1 MTPRPLSARLLPAL
15 AVSAALFGLVACD
28 NAKAQTAQRTLP
40 EDATVVNLNES
51 AEREVTPDTMRAR
64 LMAQAS
70 SESAATAQASVNA
83 AMAKA
88 LERVRALG
96 LDVETG
102 GYNTYQDTPPRPASL
117 PPGAKPPA
125 PVWRA
130 QQSLQLTSKDD
141 AKLLEAVG
149 ALQSEGLLL
158 QELGYTL
165 SREQQREQQDGLF
178 AEALQ
183 RLNARAEKAA
193 AALGMRFEGWAR
205 VGLNG
210 GVMPRPVMMKAMGM
224 ARQDAAMAPPVAAA
238 GEQTISV
245 TVDGEAILRR
255 R

>member
-1 MTPRPLSARLLPAL
+1 MISRLLSARLLCSLAAIAL
-15 AVSAALFGLVACD
+15 LVGLVACD
-28 NAKAQTAQRTLP
+28 NAKAQTVQRTLP
-40 EDATVVNLNES
+40 DDATVVNLSES
-51 AEREVTPDTMRAR
+51 ADRDVTPDTIRAR

-70 SESAATAQASVNA
+70 SEVAATAQNSVNA

-88 LERVRALG
+88 LDRAKALG

-102 GYNTYQDTPPRPASL
+102 GYNTYQETPPRPASL

-125 PVWRA
+125 PLWRA
-130 QQSLQLTSKDD
+130 QQSLILTTKED

-149 ALQSEGLLL
+149 ALQNEGLLL
-158 QELGYTL
+158 QELGYTV
-165 SREQQREQQDGLF
+165 SRTQQRSLQDDMF

-183 RLNARAEKAA
+183 RLTSRAEKAA
-193 AALGMRFEGWAR
+193 QALGMRFEGWAR

-210 GVMPRPVMMKAMGM
+210 GMVQRPVMMKTMGM
-224 ARQDAAMAPPVAAA
+224 AAESRAASPVAAA
-238 GEQTISV
+238 GEQTVSV

>member
-1 MTPRPLSARLLPAL
+1 MTRLLAIL
-15 AVSAALFGLVACD
+15 AVPVFVLGLAACD
-28 NAKAQTAQRTLP
+28 NAKAQTVQRTLP
-40 EDATVVNLNES
+40 DDATVVNLNES
-51 AEREVTPDTMRAR
+51 AERDVTPDTMRAR

-88 LERVRALG
+88 LARAKALG
-96 LDVETG
+96 LEVETG
-102 GYNTYQDTPPRPASL
+102 GYNTYQESPPRPASL

-125 PVWRA
+125 PIWRA
-130 QQSLQLTSKDD
+130 QQSLILTATDD

-149 ALQSEGLLL
+149 ALQNEGLLL
-158 QELGYTL
+158 QELGYTV
-165 SREQQREQQDGLF
+165 SRAQSRALQDELF
-178 AEALQ
+178 NEALQ
-183 RLNARAEKAA
+183 RLTQRAEKAA

-210 GVMPRPVMMKAMGM
+210 GVIQRPVMMKTMGM
-224 ARQDAAMAPPVAAA
+224 AAESRAAPPVAAA

-245 TVDGEAILRR
+245 SVDGEAILRR